1 MSEGQHDDMEIFA
14 DGNMAEVVRRGSSV
28 FRGRAPWPDAAHQV
42 LRHLERSDI
51 PYAPRLLSVDAARE
65 ELSFIPRRSIPASL
79 AGYED
84 QSILLQVG
92 ATIRAL
98 HDAME
103 GFVLTQG
110 TSCDPMAHASEVP
123 TLVCHNDLGPWNV
136 IVHDGRVTGLID
148 WDLVAPGTPEWDLA
162 YAAWR
167 FAPLYPERRTR
178 FTPVEQALRIVLLL
192 DAYRL
197 PSDRRKGFVRLILR
211 RMWSAVDTVEWLGRK
226 RVPGF
231 SRLFDNGLHLSGHDD
246 HAWVTEHEREITR
259 IVETG

>member
-1 MSEGQHDDMEIFA
+1 LG
-14 DGNMAEVVRRGSSV
+14 
-28 FRGRAPWPDAAHQV
+28 
-42 LRHLERSDI
+42 
-51 PYAPRLLSVDAARE
+51 VDAARE
-65 ELSFIPRRSIPASL
+65 ELSFIPGRSIPASL

-84 QSILLQVG
+84 ESILLQVG
-92 ATIRAL
+92 VTIRAF

-110 TSCDPMAHASEVP
+110 TSCVPMAQAPEFP

-167 FAPLYPERRTR
+167 FAPLYPEGRTR
-178 FTPVEQALRIVLLL
+178 FTPVEQALRITLLL
-192 DAYRL
+192 DAYGL
-197 PSDRRKGFVRLILR
+197 PSDRRKGFVRLILQ
-211 RMWSAVDTVEWLGRK
+211 RMRSAVDTVESLGQK

-246 HAWVTEHEREITR
+246 QAWVTEHEQDITR